1 MYSPKKKK
9 HQIHK
14 SITAERTNPS
24 AVQNVDM
31 NLKTIIPIISILS
44 VAVMV
49 LWGFLGNGWNYSW
62 LAVFVGGVV
71 IAILS
76 IIDKNKKQ

>member
-1 MYSPKKKK
+1 
-9 HQIHK
+9 
-14 SITAERTNPS
+14 
-24 AVQNVDM
+24 M
-31 NLKTIIPIISILS
+31 NLKTIIPIVSILS

-76 IIDKNKKQ
+76 IIDKNNNQKQ